1 MTENQQEEKRMKSK
15 TGKALI
21 AIALIGLTLPS
32 WAGEKE
38 WDAHMKSGQ
47 AAEGKND
54 FAGAERY
61 FKAAVAEAEK
71 TYGPSHPRTAESLS
85 RLGEQYFN
93 LGRLAEAGQQ
103 FKRSLAIREKALG
116 PSHGDVAESL
126 NNLAVIDMK
135 QGRLSEA
142 EQLFKRSL
150 AIREKVFG
158 VEGESVALSLAWL
171 AELYRIQDRHAEA
184 EPLLKRRLAIQEKL
198 LGSQH
203 PSLAQDID
211 NLARI
216 YQLTKRNTEAEALY
230 KRNLDLTEKAF
241 GAENENHVAA
251 LTNLAQFYHALGRLD
266 EAEPHYK
273 RALSILE
280 KTRGQD
286 DEAVAYNSSRLA
298 VLYLGQGRPDAA
310 LAPMR
315 RSTRYFTTRFNQTA
329 ATSDQLLSA
338 VKARAGYFEAHVRML
353 AAAGRAAGSAEKV
366 AAESFEVAQWA
377 LAADNAE
384 QVARLASSYVAT
396 LAARMAERKPVG
408 GGEVGR
414 MLSERKSL
422 LARYNEL
429 STEVQNKRLADILK
443 PAAEKDTARID
454 ALAKTRDEIGTKLI
468 EIDGRIAREF
478 ALYGEMIHPRPLSMA
493 AAQNLLGPEEA
504 LLLLLVGREESYLWV
519 LRRDNARFVSA
530 AFKQADLEKGMSS
543 DALYDR
549 VIAPVEAQLAGAKSF
564 ILVGDAQLSQK
575 LSIALWGRHKT
586 KSGVSVLPSVKS
598 LRSVPAEGSK
608 DGPAR
613 DPQLLME
620 K

>member
-1 MTENQQEEKRMKSK
+1 MKSI

-54 FAGAERY
+54 FAGAERS
-61 FKAAVAEAEK
+61 FKAAVVEAEK

-116 PSHGDVAESL
+116 PSHGNVAESL

-142 EQLFKRSL
+142 EQQFKRSL
-150 AIREKVFG
+150 AIWEKVFG
-158 VEGESVALSLAWL
+158 VDGESVALSLAWL
-171 AELYRIQDRHAEA
+171 AELYSIQGRHAEA

-198 LGSQH
+198 LGTQH

-216 YQLTKRNTEAEALY
+216 YQIMKRNAEAEALY

-241 GAENENHVAA
+241 GAENDNHVAA

-273 RALSILE
+273 RALRILE

-286 DEAVAYNSSRLA
+286 NEVAAYNSSRLA
-298 VLYLGQGRPDAA
+298 VLYLAQGRPDEA

-315 RSTRYFTTRFNQTA
+315 SSTRHFTTRFNQVT
-329 ATSDQLLSA
+329 TGTDQLLGA
-338 VKARAGYFEAHVRML
+338 VKARASYFEAHVRML

-384 QVARLASSYVAT
+384 RVSDAASVYVAN
-396 LAARMAERKPVG
+396 LAARMAERKPAG

-422 LARYNEL
+422 IARYDEL
-429 STEVQNKRLADILK
+429 GAELQKKRVADILK
-443 PAAEKDTARID
+443 PAAERDTARVD
-454 ALAKTRDEIGTKLI
+454 AFAETRNEIGTKLF
-468 EIDGRIAREF
+468 EINRRIAREF
-478 ALYGEMIHPRPLSMA
+478 ALYGEMIHPRPLSVA
-493 AAQNLLGPEEA
+493 ATQNLLGPEEA

-519 LRRDNARFVSA
+519 LRRDNAHFQRL
-530 AFKQADLEKGMSS
+530 AFKEDEIEKEISF
-543 DALYDR
+543 DKLYDR
-549 VIAPVEAQLAGAKSF
+549 IVGPVEARLGGAKSF
-564 ILVGDAQLSQK
+564 ILAGDSRLAGK
-575 LSIALWGRHKT
+575 LTLAIWGHNNMKFP
-586 KSGVSVLPSVKS
+586 VMPLPAVNN
-598 LRSVPAEGSK
+598 LRSASPVGSE

-613 DPQLLME
+613 DPQLRMESLMPAATGSR
-620 K
+620 